1 MKPKFSLIAAVALFA
16 LFSITQNAGAADKST
31 SMKLSAP
38 KQIPKVANSRIKTK
52 SDLTITKVKM
62 NPTAPTTKDNISF
75 IALIV
80 NNGTAAAPASKAAVF
95 VGGETNPVKI
105 NVPALAPGASHT
117 IMRKA
122 QLNKPGRY
130 RTKIIADANG
140 AIHETKEDNNKV
152 ELDFRVIHP
161 FYISKQSL
169 LTYTFPG
176 SNNFTVELRPSVPVD
191 PNTVHDNKIQVSVK
205 YFKDG
210 ALNRQETLPGTFTSQ
225 YFMRWNSN
233 PTPIAG
239 LCTSTSTS
247 YCLVDVTLQD
257 TIKSQDGDILDGDGN
272 GQPGGVYRHT
282 FHRGMVQP

>member
-1 MKPKFSLIAAVALFA
+1 MKRKFSLIATAALFA
-16 LFSITQNAGAADKST
+16 LFSISLNAGAADKST
-31 SMKLSAP
+31 SMKPSAS
-38 KQIPKVANSRIKTK
+38 KQIPKVATSRIKTK

-62 NPTAPTTKDNISF
+62 YPTAPTTKNNISF
-75 IALIV
+75 TALII
-80 NNGTAAAPASKAAVF
+80 NKGTAAAPASKAAVY

-105 NVPALAPGASHT
+105 NVPALAPGASHS

-122 QLNKPGRY
+122 QLNRPGKY
-130 RTKIIADANG
+130 RTKIIADADG

-161 FYISKQSL
+161 FYISKQNL

-176 SNNFTVELRPSVPVD
+176 SNNFTVELRPSVPV
-191 PNTVHDNKIQVSVK
+191 NSSTVHDNKIQVSVK

-210 ALNRQETLPGTFTSQ
+210 ALNRQETLPGTFTSR
-225 YFMRWNSN
+225 YFMRWKSN

-247 YCLVDVTLQD
+247 YCLIDVTLQD
-257 TIKSQDGDILDGDGN
+257 TIQSQDGDILDGDGN
-272 GQPGGVYRHT
+272 GYPGGAYRHT